1 MNGRDAEKR
10 ISPQH
15 NSPEKSKTKSIMSSE
30 NKKKKGVGSVFWQEE
45 KEGKGKRETFCC
57 PAQQR
62 NSTPYIRYAYGPA
75 DPEFPGP
82 GSDLRPHV
90 RGHVEL
96 ADHNFVQIK
105 SHFITISHYR
115 IMITSIYVSI
125 YQVDTFGMHACMYVL
140 CPIDAQASQQ
150 TEDRWYLNQ
159 NPSTCIHT

>member
-1 MNGRDAEKR
+1 
-10 ISPQH
+10 
-15 NSPEKSKTKSIMSSE
+15 MSSE
-30 NKKKKGVGSVFWQEE
+30 KKGVGSVFWQEE
-45 KEGKGKRETFCC
+45 KEWKGKRETFCC

-125 YQVDTFGMHACMYVL
+125 YQVDTFGMHACIHACMYCAQSML
-140 CPIDAQASQQ
+140 KHLNKQKIDG
-150 TEDRWYLNQ
+150 
-159 NPSTCIHT
+159 I